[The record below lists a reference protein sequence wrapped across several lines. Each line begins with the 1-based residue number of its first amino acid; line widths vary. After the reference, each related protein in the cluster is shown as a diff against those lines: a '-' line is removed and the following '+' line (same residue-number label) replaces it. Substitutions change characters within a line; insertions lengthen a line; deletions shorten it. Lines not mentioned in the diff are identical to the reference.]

1 MGGIIRK
8 IVKVPKKIIKTVDKA
23 IVEPIERPTKKLI
36 NVVEKVG
43 ADIVEPIERPT
54 KKLIKEVKETI
65 TGTTKEDYKVPEQPL
80 VTAEVTPEVVPDETI
95 MERGRGTRR
104 TKRAGQAGTIIEGYG
119 ALQRPKG
126 ERAVV

>member
-1 MGGIIRK
+1 MGGIIRQ
-8 IVKVPKKIIKTVDKA
+8 ITRVPKKIIKAVDKT
-23 IVEPIERPTKKLI
+23 IVEPLERPVKKAVNIVEQVGAEIVEPLERPTKKL
-36 NVVEKVG
+36 V
-43 ADIVEPIERPT
+43 R
-54 KKLIKEVKETI
+54 EVKETV
-65 TGTTKEDYKVPEQPL
+65 TGTTKEDYRIPEQPL
-80 VTAEVTPEVVPDETI
+80 VTAEITPEVVPDETI

>member
-1 MGGIIRK
+1 MGGII
-8 IVKVPKKIIKTVDKA
+8 KKITRGVSNLA
-23 IVEPIERPTKKLI
+23 GEVFEEVIEKPTKKI
-36 NVVEKVG
+36 G
-43 ADIVEPIERPT
+43 R
-54 KKLIKEVKETI
+54 EVKETI
-65 TGTTKEDYKVPEQPL
+65 TGTSKEDYRMAEQPL

-95 MERGRGTRR
+95 MERSRGTRR